1 MTIVDTKPTPD
12 ATGNHTSSANEAPTK
27 ASMPASDVTSISIG
41 SLVVAL
47 LAVTVASFAWI
58 TAIGNKSTGGPSV
71 QAAIVKAVLTDF
83 KVTLDRTTV
92 PAGFVTLKVT
102 NKAATVHNLHLEGA
116 RGTRSLG
123 KGKSQ
128 TVDLGQ
134 LEPGKYELICL
145 VPGHKDV
152 GMIAELTVIAGGGAT
167 DATADAPEPVADWK
181 AVDAA
186 HQRVVKD
193 FLAGPP
199 AKTAGLGGQPIVAK
213 MENGVPVYDLTTAV
227 VQWEVKPGVKYEA
240 WTYNGTVPGPEFRVK
255 QGETIKIRVHN
266 KLPES
271 TSIHFHG
278 LEIADNKQD
287 GVTFVTQDPI
297 KPGDTY
303 TYTLT
308 PINCGSHM
316 YHSHHSADAQ
326 VPLGLLG
333 SFVVG
338 CVTTPVPAFA
348 AHSTEY
354 TEVLTDGP
362 LGFGIN
368 GKSFPATPPVV
379 SKVGEKTLI
388 RFMNEGLII
397 HPMHLHGHPMLVVA
411 KDGNYLPAP
420 YLVDTI
426 NIAPGERYDVII
438 ESKYPGAWAFHC
450 HILTHAES
458 PQGLHGMTTVWVV
471 QA

>member
-1 MTIVDTKPTPD
+1 MTLVDPHPSSDLDDALPTD
-12 ATGNHTSSANEAPTK
+12 ELDTAHNAT
-27 ASMPASDVTSISIG
+27 MPASDVTSISIG
-41 SLVVAL
+41 SLFVAL
-47 LAVTVASFAWI
+47 LAVAVASFAWI
-58 TAIGNKSTGGPSV
+58 TAIGNKSEGAPTAK
-71 QAAIVKAVLTDF
+71 AAVVKAVLTDF
-83 KVTLDRTTV
+83 KVTLDRASV
-92 PAGFVTLKVT
+92 PAGYVTLEVK
-102 NKAATVHNLHLEGA
+102 NNAATVHNLRLEGA
-116 RGTRSLG
+116 RGTRDLG
-123 KGKSQ
+123 KGDTQ

-134 LEPGKYELICL
+134 LEPGTYELICV

-152 GMIAELTVIAGGGAT
+152 GMISKLTVTPAGTEAGAV
-167 DATADAPEPVADWK
+167 AAGEPAAPDWK

-193 FLAGPP
+193 FLSGPP
-199 AKTAGLGGQPIVAK
+199 AKTAGLGGQPLKPII
-213 MENGVPVYDLTTAV
+213 ENGIPVFELTTAV

-240 WTYNGTVPGPEFRVK
+240 WTYNGTVPGPEIRVK
-255 QGETIKIRVHN
+255 QGETVKVRLTN

-297 KPGDTY
+297 KPGETY

-316 YHSHHSADAQ
+316 YHSHHAADAQ

-333 SFVVG
+333 SFIVE

-348 AHSTEY
+348 AHQTEY

-368 GKSFPATPPVV
+368 GKSFPATPPIV

-426 NIAPGERYDVII
+426 NVAPGERYDVIV

-471 QA
+471 QP